1 MIIFLKGFVIFL
13 MFLFVNFKL
22 FYFEELKFKIIEI
35 YNIDL
40 SVGYVFSIDINIVSN
55 FKCKYFFNILG
66 YFK

>member
-1 MIIFLKGFVIFL
+1 MIIFLKGFVIIL

-40 SVGYVFSIDINIVSN
+40 SVCV
-55 FKCKYFFNILG
+55 
-66 YFK
+66 